1 MLQYQK
7 RRALHG
13 GPQGRRHD
21 ITEGGSVLAKKKA
34 QPETWYPMDNAGVL
48 YAAISG
54 DDYSPVY
61 RISAVL
67 DKAVDAAALQRA
79 LEKNIPRFP
88 TFHVRLRKGA
98 FWYYFVPDDRPG
110 PFVQE
115 DVCNFCQP
123 MDPCGEATRLLRVC
137 RYENRVSIECFHALS
152 DGGGAMVFFKTLL
165 ACYFRELGEDIPD
178 GDGILDV
185 TEPPRPGET
194 EDAYR
199 RYAGGRAAPR
209 TWKQTAYHP
218 TGTPEPFYTLNV
230 TQGLLSV
237 AQVKQVA
244 KANGG
249 SITEYLS
256 AALIWTLM
264 ELQRREGRKERP
276 VSLAIPIDLRRFFP
290 TETVRNF
297 ILTARPCIDPRLGDY
312 TFPEVMEQVRYQL
325 RLELSRPLMK
335 GSITGN
341 VNFQKNPI
349 LKAVPCV
356 LKDPVMKLS
365 YRLAAIRPF
374 SMTYTN
380 PGIFK
385 APAPMARH
393 IQRVEAVLGQP
404 YGDTVNC
411 ASVSCGDALSISFAS
426 NLKERDVERE
436 FFRFLV
442 REGLHVKVLSNRSD
456 PS

>member
-1 MLQYQK
+1 M
-7 RRALHG
+7 A
-13 GPQGRRHD
+13 
-21 ITEGGSVLAKKKA
+21 GSKKTKA
-34 QPETWYPMDNAGVL
+34 QPEVWYPMDNAGVL

-67 DKAVDAAALQRA
+67 DHVVDPAALQRA
-79 LEKNIPRFP
+79 LEKTVARFP
-88 TFHVRLRKGA
+88 TFHVRLRKGT

-123 MDPCGEATRLLRVC
+123 MDPCGEATRLMRVC
-137 RYENRVSIECFHALS
+137 RYQNRVSLECFHALS
-152 DGGGAMVFFKTLL
+152 DGSGAVTFLKTLL
-165 ACYFRELGEDIPD
+165 AAYFRERGEEVPCED
-178 GDGILDV
+178 GVLDV
-185 TEPPRPGET
+185 TEPPRPGEL

-209 TWKQTAYHP
+209 SWKKTAYHP
-218 TGTPEPFYTLNV
+218 GGAPEPFYTLNV

-237 AQVKQVA
+237 SEVKKAA
-244 KANGG
+244 KAHGG

-256 AALIWTLM
+256 AVLIWTLM
-264 ELQRREGRKERP
+264 KLQSQAGERERP

-297 ILTARPCIDPRLGDY
+297 ILTARPCIDPNLGDY
-312 TFPEVMEQVRYQL
+312 TFPEVVEQVRYQL
-325 RLELSRPLMK
+325 RLELSKPLMR
-335 GSITGN
+335 GNITGN
-341 VNFQKNPI
+341 VNFQKNPF

-365 YRLAAIRPF
+365 YRLAAIRPY

-380 PGIFK
+380 PGVFQVPK
-385 APAPMARH
+385 EMARH
-393 IQRVEAVLGQP
+393 IVRVEAVLGQP
-404 YGDTVNC
+404 YGNTVNC
-411 ASVSCGDALSISFAS
+411 ASVSFGDTLSVSFAS

-442 REGLHVKVLSNRSD
+442 KEGLRVKVISNRPD
-456 PS
+456 

>member
-1 MLQYQK
+1 M
-7 RRALHG
+7 
-13 GPQGRRHD
+13 
-21 ITEGGSVLAKKKA
+21 AKKKA
-34 QPETWYPMDNAGVL
+34 QPSMWYPMDNAGVL

-79 LEKNIPRFP
+79 LEKTIPRFP

-123 MDPCGEATRLLRVC
+123 MEPTAEATRLLRVC

-165 ACYFRELGEDIPD
+165 ACYFRELGEDIPNEM
-178 GDGILDV
+178 GILDV
-185 TEPPRPGET
+185 EEPPRPGEA

-199 RYAGGRAAPR
+199 RYAAGRAAPR
-209 TWKQTAYHP
+209 TWKATAYHP

-230 TQGLLSV
+230 TQGILSV
-237 AQVKQVA
+237 DAVKKTA
-244 KANGG
+244 KAHGG
-249 SITEYLS
+249 SVTEYLS

-264 ELQRREGRKERP
+264 ELQRREGSKERP

-312 TFPEVMEQVRYQL
+312 TFSEVVEQVRYQL
-325 RLELSRPLMK
+325 RLELSRPLMQ
-335 GSITGN
+335 GNITGN

-349 LKAVPCV
+349 LKAVPCA

-380 PGIFK
+380 PGIFT
-385 APAPMARH
+385 APARMARH
-393 IQRVEAVLGQP
+393 IERVEAVLGQP

-411 ASVSCGDALSISFAS
+411 ASVSCGDVLSISFAS

-442 REGLHVKVLSNRSD
+442 KEGLHVKVLSNRPD
-456 PS
+456 PGRNS

>member
-1 MLQYQK
+1 MYF
-7 RRALHG
+7 
-13 GPQGRRHD
+13 PN
-21 ITEGGSVLAKKKA
+21 ITERGGNRVARKSPV
-34 QPETWYPMDNAGVL
+34 PETWYPMDNAGVL
-48 YAAISG
+48 YAAISD

-67 DKAVDAAALQRA
+67 DKTVDSAALQRA
-79 LEKNIPRFP
+79 LEKTIPRFP

-123 MDPCGEATRLLRVC
+123 MDPCGEATRLMRVC
-137 RYENRVSIECFHALS
+137 RYEDRVSIECFHALS
-152 DGGGAMVFFKTLL
+152 DGGGALVFFKTLL
-165 ACYFRELGEDIPD
+165 ACYFRELGEDVPD
-178 GDGILDV
+178 ADGILNID
-185 TEPPRPGET
+185 EPPRPGEL

-209 TWKQTAYHP
+209 EWKKTAYHP

-230 TQGLLSV
+230 TQGILSV
-237 AQVKQVA
+237 EKVKQKA
-244 KANGG
+244 KAYGG
-249 SITEYLS
+249 SVTEYLS

-264 ELQRREGRKERP
+264 ELQRRGGRRERP
-276 VSLAIPIDLRRFFP
+276 VSLAIPIDLRRFFS

-297 ILTARPCIDPRLGDY
+297 ILTARPHIDPRLGDY
-312 TFPEVMEQVRYQL
+312 TFPEVVEQVRYQL

-335 GSITGN
+335 GNITGN
-341 VNFQKNPI
+341 VNFQRNPI
-349 LKAVPCV
+349 LKAVPCA
-356 LKDPVMKLS
+356 LKDPVMKFS

-380 PGIFK
+380 PGVFQ
-385 APAPMARH
+385 APGSMARH
-393 IQRVEAVLGQP
+393 IERVEAVLGQP

-411 ASVSCGDALSISFAS
+411 ASVSCGDVLSISFAS

-442 REGLHVKVLSNRSD
+442 REGLPVKVLSNR
-456 PS
+456 PEPGQGPGQGENR

>member
-1 MLQYQK
+1 M
-7 RRALHG
+7 
-13 GPQGRRHD
+13 
-21 ITEGGSVLAKKKA
+21 AKKRSA
-34 QPETWYPMDNAGVL
+34 PETWYPMDNAGVL

-67 DKAVDAAALQRA
+67 DHEVDSAALQRA
-79 LEKNIPRFP
+79 VEKTVSRFP
-88 TFHVRLRKGA
+88 TFHVRLRRGA

-123 MDPCGEATRLLRVC
+123 MDPCGEATRLMRVC
-137 RYENRVSIECFHALS
+137 RYQNRVSLECFHALS
-152 DGGGAMVFFKTLL
+152 DGSGAVTFLKTLL
-165 ACYFRELGEDIPD
+165 AAYFRERGEEVPCEN
-178 GDGILDV
+178 GVLDV
-185 TEPPRPGET
+185 TEPPRPGEL

-209 TWKQTAYHP
+209 GWKKTAYHP
-218 TGTPEPFYTLNV
+218 GGTPEPFYTLNV

-237 AQVKQVA
+237 SEVKKAA
-244 KANGG
+244 KAHGG

-256 AALIWTLM
+256 AVLIWTLM
-264 ELQRREGRKERP
+264 GLQSREGERERP

-297 ILTARPCIDPRLGDY
+297 ILTARPCIDPNLGDY
-312 TFPEVMEQVRYQL
+312 TFPEVVEQVRYQL
-325 RLELSRPLMK
+325 RLELSRPLMR
-335 GSITGN
+335 GNITGN

-349 LKAVPCV
+349 LKAIPCV

-365 YRLAAIRPF
+365 YRLAAIRPY

-380 PGIFK
+380 PGVFQVPK
-385 APAPMARH
+385 EMARH
-393 IQRVEAVLGQP
+393 IVRVEAVLGQP
-404 YGDTVNC
+404 YGNTVNC
-411 ASVSCGDALSISFAS
+411 ASVSFGDTLSVSFAS
-426 NLKERDVERE
+426 NLKERNVERE

-442 REGLHVKVLSNRSD
+442 KEGLHVKVISNRPD
-456 PS
+456 

>member
-1 MLQYQK
+1 MA
-7 RRALHG
+7 R
-13 GPQGRRHD
+13 
-21 ITEGGSVLAKKKA
+21 KKPV
-34 QPETWYPMDNAGVL
+34 PETWYPMDNAGVL

-67 DKAVDAAALQRA
+67 DQPVDAAALQRA
-79 LEKNIPRFP
+79 LEKTIPRFP

-137 RYENRVSIECFHALS
+137 RYHDRISIECFHALS
-152 DGGGAMVFFKTLL
+152 DGGGAVVFLKTLL
-165 ACYFRELGEDIPD
+165 ACYFRELGIDVPNEQ
-178 GDGILDV
+178 GILDV
-185 TEPPRPGET
+185 TGPPRSGEL

-209 TWKQTAYHP
+209 GWKSTAYHP

-237 AQVKQVA
+237 SEVKKTA
-244 KANGG
+244 KAHGG
-249 SITEYLS
+249 SVTEYLS

-264 ELQRREGRKERP
+264 ELQRREGGRERP
-276 VSLAIPIDLRRFFP
+276 VSLAVPIDLRRFFP
-290 TETVRNF
+290 SETVRNF
-297 ILTARPCIDPRLGDY
+297 ILTARPYIDPRLGDY
-312 TFPEVMEQVRYQL
+312 TFAEVVEQVRYQL
-325 RLELSRPLMK
+325 RLELSRPLMR

-349 LKAVPCV
+349 LKAIPCV

-365 YRLAAIRPF
+365 YRLAAIRPY

-380 PGIFK
+380 PGVFQ
-385 APAPMARH
+385 APEEMARH
-393 IQRVEAVLGQP
+393 IRRVEAVLGQP

-411 ASVSCGDALSISFAS
+411 ASVSFGDTLSISFAS
-426 NLKERDVERE
+426 NIKERDVERE

-442 REGLHVKVLSNRSD
+442 REGLHVKALSNRPD
-456 PS
+456 PN